1 MVVDEFKKYDNQNLE
16 LKFMYDAILKIMKKS
31 NVITLPYK
39 VFKQMYVTIKSK
51 ALERN
56 SSYTKYTQI
65 AVVKSDQSQL
75 EGVLVMM
82 EVDEENPVKL
92 SILNEYGIQHIETYD
107 IQKYEN
113 AYRQWRRE
121 RSYMF

>member
-1 MVVDEFKKYDNQNLE
+1 MH
-16 LKFMYDAILKIMKKS
+16 
-31 NVITLPYK
+31 ITL
-39 VFKQMYVTIKSK
+39 KSK

-65 AVVKSDQSQL
+65 AVIKSDQAQV
-75 EGVLVMM
+75 EGVLAMM

-92 SILNEYGIQHIETYD
+92 SILREYGIQQITTSMIQGYETS
-107 IQKYEN
+107 
-113 AYRQWRRE
+113 YRQWRRE